1 MSSTDTAS
9 TTAASQFTWRSQRA
23 IGICSGPPDYKSQAG
38 KVDAELLNS
47 AARTF
52 QYSLDGS
59 LLACAFDSVCLL
71 VATQPESTSSL
82 ASTSSAN
89 DFECRALHS
98 LPVDKVVDLQFS
110 PKGKFLSTWQRPSK
124 DAEGNNEKNL
134 NIWNTQTGERVGS
147 FERKSQ
153 EGW

>member
-1 MSSTDTAS
+1 MASS
-9 TTAASQFTWRSQRA
+9 TTAASQFTWRSQKA
-23 IGICSGPPDYKSQAG
+23 IGIYSGPPDYSSQAG
-38 KVDAELLNS
+38 QLDVDLLNS
-47 AARTF
+47 TARTF

-71 VATQPESTSSL
+71 ISTQPP
-82 ASTSSAN
+82 SSASSSSSTTN
-89 DFECRALHS
+89 GFQCQALHS
-98 LPVDKVVDLQFS
+98 LPVEKVVDLQFS
-110 PKGKFLSTWQRPSK
+110 PKGKFISTWQRPSK

-134 NIWNTQTGERVGS
+134 NIWNTQTGEKVGS

>member
-1 MSSTDTAS
+1 MSNT
-9 TTAASQFTWRSQRA
+9 TTAASQFTWRSQKA
-23 IGICSGPPDYKSQAG
+23 IGIYSGPPNYASVAEQIDP
-38 KVDAELLNS
+38 ELLNS
-47 AARTF
+47 TARTF

-71 VATQPESTSSL
+71 VSTQDSST
-82 ASTSSAN
+82 ASTSSSSN
-89 DFECRALHS
+89 PIDFQCKALHS
-98 LPVDKVVDLQFS
+98 LPVEKVVDLQFS
-110 PKGKFLSTWQRPSK
+110 PKGKFISTWQRPSK

-134 NIWNTQTGERVGS
+134 NIWNTETGDKVGS